1 MAYRHFLHDPQKLV
15 TDALQSIK
23 LANPSVSLDL
33 TNRIVYAPGSTR
45 QNNVAI
51 LSGGGS
57 GHEPSFTGF
66 VGRGM
71 LTAAV
76 AGNIFASPSSR
87 QILAAI
93 EGVPASSGILI
104 TVMRYT
110 GDVLNFGV
118 ATEKAKA
125 QKPGRNI
132 KMLVI
137 GDDVGVPRSKMSRV
151 GRRGVAGVVLVHKI
165 TGALADLG
173 YPIDDIYSVGK
184 LIGDNMVSVGVSL
197 DKAHVPGKRAKDNAD
212 IARAPVD
219 MELGMGIHNEPGC
232 ARLNGPDAELPAVVS
247 KMLAQMLDSEDSDR
261 CFLPYSTTG
270 MILLVNNMGGMS
282 VLELSA
288 ITAEVSRQLHKT
300 YRKTIVRVYAG
311 SYMTSLNAPGF
322 SITLLNHVATGLTE
336 DLLTLLDYQTD
347 TVGWHAPS
355 ATLCGPSAEDTA
367 SPNSKRCD
375 STEPR
380 AVTPALTLFADLEP
394 VKTLRR
400 ALMAV
405 IEAEPEVTKF
415 DTVVG
420 DGDCGDTL
428 KRGAEGKLKSPYRIA
443 ST

>member
-1 MAYRHFLHDPQKLV
+1 MSDRHFIHDPQLLV

-23 LANPSVSLDL
+23 LANPSVSIDL
-33 TNRIVYAPGSTR
+33 ANRVVYAPGHSTR
-45 QNNVAI
+45 TNVAV

-93 EGVPASSGILI
+93 EGIPTASGILI

-118 ATEKAKA
+118 ASEKAKA
-125 QKPGRNI
+125 LQPGRNI

-151 GRRGVAGVVLVHKI
+151 GRRGVAGVVLVHKV

-173 YPIDDIYSVGK
+173 YSVDDVYAIGK
-184 LIGDNMVSVGVSL
+184 LVGENMVSVGVSL
-197 DKAHVPGKRAKDNAD
+197 DKAHVPGKPAKQDTTGELTSGE
-212 IARAPVD
+212 

-232 ARLNGPDAELPAVVS
+232 ARLSGSDTELPTIIF
-247 KMLAQMLDSEDSDR
+247 KMLAQMLDLEDLDR
-261 CFLPYSTTG
+261 CFLPHTTPE
-270 MILLVNNMGGMS
+270 MILLINNLGGLS
-282 VLELSA
+282 ALELSA
-288 ITAEVSRQLHKT
+288 ITTEVSRQLQKT
-300 YRKTIVRVYAG
+300 YHKILIRVYTG
-311 SYMTSLNAPGF
+311 SYMTSLNGPGF
-322 SITLLNHVATGLTE
+322 SITLLNRIATGLTE
-336 DLLTLLDYQTD
+336 DLLTLLDYETD
-347 TVGWHAPS
+347 TLGWHAPRTTVFEGS
-355 ATLCGPSAEDTA
+355 QIGDEIAQ
-367 SPNSKRCD
+367 SKRCD
-375 STEPR
+375 STQTL
-380 AVTPALTLFADLEP
+380 ADVPAP
-394 VKTLRR
+394 VSVANQKAITKLQEGL
-400 ALMAV
+400 AAV
-405 IEAEPEVTKF
+405 IEAEPEVTRF

-428 KRGAEGKLKSPYRIA
+428 KRGAQGTSRALCMA
-443 ST
+443 G